1 MSPGQDSRTSFAVTF
16 QGGTT
21 DTKDRLT
28 SVEVQFDWSFVLAE
42 LENPE
47 DEMLKGHLK
56 QTVIPLSRIATI
68 IDDKGFSL
76 LHHAVLKGIP
86 GKVAVI
92 IDLFKSAM

>member
-1 MSPGQDSRTSFAVTF
+1 
-16 QGGTT
+16 
-21 DTKDRLT
+21 
-28 SVEVQFDWSFVLAE
+28 
-42 LENPE
+42 
-47 DEMLKGHLK
+47 MLKVYLK
-56 QTVIPLSRIATI
+56 QTLLPLSRIAMM